1 MNDGKHSET
10 DRLAKHL
17 MRGMPRTV
25 HARARLHLLD
35 WLACVAGALSSPIA
49 TIQRNISG
57 ASPLDRAVWLGN
69 VLEMDDVHRAAILH
83 PGPVIWPTVL
93 GIGGES
99 MDDALGA
106 AVRGY
111 ETAIAIGSMLD
122 ARHYA
127 FWHNTTTAGTFAAAV
142 AAASRLG
149 ASEPQFVAALG
160 LAGSVTGGLWQMRHE
175 PVMAKQWHLAH
186 AMATGTLAARQ
197 ACHGVTGP
205 RFILEGPQGLFAATC
220 AKPKPLDLREQWRID
235 EVSFKPW
242 GACRHAHPAI
252 DAALE
257 LKSRG
262 ALEGAVTVS
271 TYRDALVFC
280 DRPEPVSSIQAKFSL
295 QHAVAIVM
303 ERGVPQLSDFEPEA
317 IAELASARKRV
328 SVREDVGLTAAYPAH
343 FGARVTSTAGE
354 VTLRDTRGDPERP
367 LSQDGV
373 VAKAQ
378 ALMEWGGISPPM
390 ARVAISTALET
401 DRVSDITALLKEW
414 L

>member
-10 DRLAKHL
+10 SRLAKHL
-17 MRGMPRTV
+17 MREVPAIV

-35 WLACVAGALSSPIA
+35 WLACVAGALSSPVA
-49 TIQRNISG
+49 AVQRSIPDTS
-57 ASPLDRAVWLGN
+57 ALDRAVWLGN

-93 GIGGES
+93 GTGGDA
-99 MDDALGA
+99 MDDALDA

-111 ETAIAIGSMLD
+111 EATISIGSMLD

-127 FWHNTTTAGTFAAAV
+127 FWHNTTTAGMFGAAA

-149 ASEPQFVAALG
+149 ASESQLVAALG

-175 PVMAKQWHLAH
+175 PGLAKQWHLAH
-186 AMATGTLAARQ
+186 AMTTGTQAARQ

-205 RFILEGPQGLFAATC
+205 RFILEGPQGLLAATC
-220 AKPKPLDLREQWRID
+220 ETPKPLALREQWRIE

-262 ALEGAVTVS
+262 ALQGDIAVS

-280 DRPEPVSSIQAKFSL
+280 DRPDPQSVIQAKFSL

-303 ERGVPQLSDFEPEA
+303 ERGVPQLADFELDA
-317 IAELASARKRV
+317 IAALAEARKRV
-328 SVREDVGLTAAYPAH
+328 SVREDAAFTAAYPAH
-343 FGARVTSTAGE
+343 FGARVTSETDE
-354 VTLRDTRGDPERP
+354 VALSDTRGDPERP
-367 LSQDGV
+367 LPRDGV
-373 VAKAQ
+373 VAKAR
-378 ALMEWGGISPPM
+378 ALMAWGGVSPSM
-390 ARVAISTALET
+390 IDTAVSTVLET
-401 DRVSDITALLKEW
+401 DRVSDVAALLKEW